1 MHKFVS
7 EAADTND
14 RMNEKTKA
22 VLGEDYGKDLV
33 GVETLLRRH
42 ENLERDL
49 QAIEAKLE
57 VRFGVCAARMRHL

>member
-1 MHKFVS
+1 MKVSALLGAEQVHKFVS
-7 EAADTND
+7 EATDTND
-14 RMNEKTKA
+14 RMNEKIKA
-22 VLGEDYGKDLV
+22 LGEDYGKDLV

-57 VRFGVCAARMRHL
+57 VS

>member
-1 MHKFVS
+1 MLGAEQVHKFVS
-7 EAADTND
+7 EATDTND
-14 RMNEKTKA
+14 RMNEKIKA
-22 VLGEDYGKDLV
+22 LGEDYGKDLV

-57 VRFGVCAARMRHL
+57 VS